1 MNNSQNFKEKISIV
15 SVTYNS
21 NAVIRSALSNIK
33 DFPNIF
39 VVDNASEDNT
49 CQIIE
54 AQFPHVKLIKS
65 PMNIGFGR
73 GNNLALEQITTE
85 YALLLNPDSIIKEKD
100 IEALIT
106 IAEKYDNA
114 AIIAP
119 ILKGEDGSI
128 HATYKNNIFVREK
141 YNASFVI
148 PDGDL
153 CADFLSGAVLLLKMS
168 YFKQIGFFDP
178 RIFLFYEDDDL
189 ALRVRKAGYSLV
201 LTTQAEAMHLVGK
214 SSPSSEKIISLKNWH
229 MAWSRIYIE
238 SKYFGARSAKKMAI
252 KIFLQALL
260 KSFVYYFTN
269 RDKYIKYEAQYSAA
283 LQYLFDK
290 TS

>member
-1 MNNSQNFKEKISIV
+1 MNNSQNFKEKVSIV

-21 NAVIRSALSNIK
+21 VAVIQSTLSNIK
-33 DFPNIF
+33 DFQNIF
-39 VVDNASEDNT
+39 IVDNASEDNT
-49 CQIIE
+49 CKIIE
-54 AQFPHVKLIKS
+54 AQFPHVKLIKLAT
-65 PMNIGFGR
+65 NIGFGR
-73 GNNLALEQITTE
+73 GNNVALEQITTE
-85 YALLLNPDSIIKEKD
+85 YALLLNPDSVIKEKD
-100 IEALIT
+100 IEALIN
-106 IAEKYDNA
+106 IAEQYNDV
-114 AIIAP
+114 AIVAP

-128 HATYKNNIFVREK
+128 HATYKNNIFAREK

-153 CADFLSGAVLLLKMS
+153 CADFLSGAVLLLKMAF
-168 YFKQIGFFDP
+168 FKQIGFFDP

-201 LTTQAEAMHLVGK
+201 LTTQAEAIHLVGK

-238 SKYFGARSAKKMAI
+238 SKYNGKISARGMAI
-252 KIFLQALL
+252 KIFLQGML
-260 KSFVYYFTN
+260 KSFFYYFIN

-283 LQYLFDK
+283 LQYLI
-290 TS
+290 S